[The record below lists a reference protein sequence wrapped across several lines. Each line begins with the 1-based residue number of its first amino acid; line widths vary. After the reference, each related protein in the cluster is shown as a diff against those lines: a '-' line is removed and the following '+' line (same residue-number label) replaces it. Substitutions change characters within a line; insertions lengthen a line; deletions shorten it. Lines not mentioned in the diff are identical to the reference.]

1 VSASEARGRGAPRE
15 AHSGIEG
22 RAGGTGIALTRER
35 EREAVNKSH
44 IVFGLYLL
52 SNLLFIAGSLVGM
65 FMKDK

>member
-1 VSASEARGRGAPRE
+1 MLIG
-15 AHSGIEG
+15 
-22 RAGGTGIALTRER
+22 ER